1 MNLKSK
7 KRALTLSLSGI
18 AVLGAVGY
26 GAWWYTS
33 ARFLQSTD
41 DAYVGGDISAI
52 SAKVWGLCPGDCHK
66 RQHASE
72 ER

>member
-7 KRALTLSLSGI
+7 KRSLTLSLSGI

-33 ARFLQSTD
+33 AFFAVD
-41 DAYVGGDISAI
+41 
-52 SAKVWGLCPGDCHK
+52 
-66 RQHASE
+66 
-72 ER
+72 